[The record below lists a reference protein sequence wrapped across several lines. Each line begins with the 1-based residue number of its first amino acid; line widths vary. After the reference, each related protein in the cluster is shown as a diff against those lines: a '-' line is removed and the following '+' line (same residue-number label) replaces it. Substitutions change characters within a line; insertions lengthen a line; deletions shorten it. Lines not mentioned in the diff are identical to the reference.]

1 MTQSCFTCHLK
12 RSVVATHSLLVSFPE
27 GFEIIFYILILFIFI
42 FRLINTVDFQPAT
55 MESILEKEVSD
66 VQWKIPEV
74 EDELDITIS
83 DTKDN
88 AEQLELADNNIEEKA
103 DSKNKLNLGDKVLIL
118 EPKLDDQGK
127 MAVFWNGPL
136 TIL

>member
-1 MTQSCFTCHLK
+1 MVK
-12 RSVVATHSLLVSFPE
+12 
-27 GFEIIFYILILFIFI
+27 
-42 FRLINTVDFQPAT
+42 
-55 MESILEKEVSD
+55 EKDVSD